1 MVAIKNLSGFVE
13 ADKDGNWSCPTDKKH
28 KHEIFPNP
36 VCGLTTTS
44 SVHRQLQC
52 IAVCYLFMSC

>member
-1 MVAIKNLSGFVE
+1 MVVAIKNLSGFVE

-44 SVHRQLQC
+44 SV
-52 IAVCYLFMSC
+52 